1 MVARYNL
8 KRDLPNASQPN
19 CISANVADSG
29 LSPGNSR
36 AASTLAAGA
45 TFQGVGEDVSGFGR
59 AGISVKSSYPAGVT
73 RGTLTIEVSH
83 DNVNWSG
90 PTREISDTSTAQP
103 VMWAIVEKYFRVKYV
118 NGPVAATDLSIQVQY
133 SNNDDILL
141 ATPLSDTFIDETQ
154 ALATRSVLVG
164 KDEGGDYRNVAAT
177 LDGKLKIDADEFSN
191 LQSEMLATLKNI
203 DKRLQIISGYEMID
217 ETEDT

>member
-1 MVARYNL
+1 
-8 KRDLPNASQPN
+8 
-19 CISANVADSG
+19 
-29 LSPGNSR
+29 
-36 AASTLAAGA
+36 LAAGA

-59 AGISVKSSYPAGVT
+59 AGISVKSSYPAGLT
-73 RGTLTIEVSH
+73 GGTLTIEVSH

-141 ATPLSDTFIDETQ
+141 AHPLSETLIDETQ

-164 KDEGGDYRNVAAT
+164 KDDNGDYNNVAASP
-177 LDGKLKIDADEFSN
+177 DGKLLVETDEFAH
-191 LQSEMLATLKNI
+191 LQSEILATLKKI
-203 DKRLQIISGYEMID
+203 DNRLHIISGDEMID